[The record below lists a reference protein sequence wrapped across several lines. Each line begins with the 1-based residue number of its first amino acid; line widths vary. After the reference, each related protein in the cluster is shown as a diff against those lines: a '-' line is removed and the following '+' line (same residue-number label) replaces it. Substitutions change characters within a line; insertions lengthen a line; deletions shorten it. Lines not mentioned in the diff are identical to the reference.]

1 MIVEPMHLII
11 ISPPHDTI
19 NETQAVYRIL
29 KRSSA
34 TFQLRKPNRETG
46 QLADYLQRIPA
57 DLHRRIVV
65 HDHPQLIDRFD
76 LKGVHFSEHLRRRQ
90 PEAIRQIRRRYQG
103 CRISSAFHRIED
115 IPGNDGRFDELL
127 LSPIFDSISKPGYR
141 AAFAHADLRRFLRH
155 SGHSVVALG
164 GVDADRIAVAAD
176 LGFSGV
182 AVLGAVWS
190 NADPEAAAVRLST
203 ACSRIDVPTA
213 QAE

>member
-1 MIVEPMHLII
+1 MHLII
-11 ISPPHDTI
+11 ISPPNDTI
-19 NETQAVYRIL
+19 NESQVVYRIL
-29 KRSSA
+29 KRSST
-34 TFQLRKPNRETG
+34 TFHLRKPNRQSG
-46 QLADYLQRIPA
+46 LLADYLQRIPA

-65 HDHPQLIDRFD
+65 HDHPHLIGRFD
-76 LKGVHFSEHLRRRQ
+76 LKGVHFSERLRLRQ
-90 PEAIRQIRRRYQG
+90 PEAIRQIRRRFPE

-115 IPGNDGRFDELL
+115 VPAHDGQFDTIL

-141 AAFAHADLRRFLRH
+141 AAFAHADLRRFLRR

-190 NADPEAAAVRLST
+190 NADPEAAAVRVST
-203 ACSRIDVPTA
+203 ACFRVNVPTA
-213 QAE
+213 QAEQASRP

>member
-1 MIVEPMHLII
+1 MRLII
-11 ISPPHDTI
+11 ISPPADTI
-19 NETQAVYRIL
+19 NETQAVHRIL
-29 KRSSA
+29 KRTSA
-34 TFQLRKPNRETG
+34 TFHLRKPNRETG
-46 QLADYLQRIPA
+46 QMADYLQRVPA

-76 LKGVHFSEHLRRRQ
+76 LKGVHFSERLRCQQ
-90 PEAIRQIRRRYQG
+90 PEAIRRIRRRCPR

-115 IPGNDGRFDELL
+115 IPGHGGRFDEIL

-141 AAFAHADLRRFLRH
+141 AAFAHSDLRRLLSR

-176 LGFSGV
+176 IGFSGV
-182 AVLGAVWS
+182 AVLGAIWS
-190 NADPEAAAVRLST
+190 DADPEAAAVRLST
-203 ACSRIDVPTA
+203 ACFRIDVPTA